1 VAAAVGLTVLA
12 STTARR
18 VTLGIVV
25 VLGLG
30 GGVVNLVA
38 ERTQGGQMAR
48 AIAADAGPGDLVA
61 YCPDQLGPATSRY
74 LPEELDGVTFPAFT
88 PPERVDWRD
97 YAERNAAGDPAAFVR
112 SVHERAGDRTIWL
125 AWAGG
130 YRTLEGKCEAVATE
144 LSRFRPH
151 AEVVAER
158 DDTFEHS
165 VLYRFP
171 ARS

>member
-1 VAAAVGLTVLA
+1 
-12 STTARR
+12 
-18 VTLGIVV
+18 
-25 VLGLG
+25 
-30 GGVVNLVA
+30 
-38 ERTQGGQMAR
+38 
-48 AIAADAGPGDLVA
+48 
-61 YCPDQLGPATSRY
+61 
-74 LPEELDGVTFPAFT
+74 VTFPTFT

-144 LSRFRPH
+144 LSRFRPP